1 MYITDLS
8 HFLDEKGA
16 IGPKSGPARRFAEFL
31 GRVVAAAS
39 TPAVITGADIGEC
52 RCIKCKKGCVIA
64 EITPDDTIEWFC
76 ETCGHQGRISNWR
89 RSFWDLSNSPVNPVK
104 P

>member
-1 MYITDLS
+1 MYITDLT

-16 IGPKSGPARRFAEFL
+16 IGPKSGPARRLAEFL

-39 TPAVITGADIGEC
+39 TPSVIAGDGIGEC
-52 RCIKCKKGCVIA
+52 RCNKCTKGSVVA
-64 EITPDDTIEWFC
+64 EIAPDDAIEWFC
-76 ETCGHQGRISNWR
+76 ETCGHEGRISNWR
-89 RSFWDLSNSPVNPVK
+89 RSFWDLSGSPVK

>member
-1 MYITDLS
+1 MYITDLT

-16 IGPKSGPARRFAEFL
+16 IGPKSGPARRLAEFL

-39 TPAVITGADIGEC
+39 APSVNAGDGIGEC
-52 RCIKCKKGCVIA
+52 RCNKCKKGFVIA
-64 EITPDDTIEWFC
+64 AIAPDDAIEWFC
-76 ETCGHQGRISNWR
+76 ETCGHEGRISNWR
-89 RSFWDLSNSPVNPVK
+89 RSFWDLSGSPVK

>member
-1 MYITDLS
+1 MYITELT

-16 IGPKSGPARRFAEFL
+16 IGPKSGPARRLAEFL

-39 TPAVITGADIGEC
+39 APSVIAGDGIGEC
-52 RCIKCKKGCVIA
+52 RCNKCKKGFVIA
-64 EITPDDTIEWFC
+64 QIAPDDAIEWFC
-76 ETCGHQGRISNWR
+76 ETCDHDGRISNWR
-89 RSFWDLSNSPVNPVK
+89 RSFWDLSGSPVK